1 MEQWNDNGT
10 RMENSEVWN
19 LPLQDRETYHNGLN
33 SLGTT
38 LCKQVI
44 KRIDVEIYKSLQSNM
59 KYISKALMNYLY
71 VDMYYQCIR
80 PRKIQSIYNN
90 ILKQLWRMVF
100 FITVKTDTIVRLAQ
114 GTYRQEK
121 YMLKRLRTL
130 TEILKLFTHKLQRK
144 YQ

>member
-59 KYISKALMNYLY
+59 KYILSLDELFI
-71 VDMYYQCIR
+71 DMYC
-80 PRKIQSIYNN
+80 
-90 ILKQLWRMVF
+90 
-100 FITVKTDTIVRLAQ
+100 
-114 GTYRQEK
+114 
-121 YMLKRLRTL
+121 
-130 TEILKLFTHKLQRK
+130 
-144 YQ
+144 

>member
-1 MEQWNDNGT
+1 MDNEIDNGT

-59 KYISKALMNYLY
+59 KYISKALMNYL
-71 VDMYYQCIR
+71 
-80 PRKIQSIYNN
+80 
-90 ILKQLWRMVF
+90 
-100 FITVKTDTIVRLAQ
+100 
-114 GTYRQEK
+114 
-121 YMLKRLRTL
+121 
-130 TEILKLFTHKLQRK
+130 
-144 YQ
+144 